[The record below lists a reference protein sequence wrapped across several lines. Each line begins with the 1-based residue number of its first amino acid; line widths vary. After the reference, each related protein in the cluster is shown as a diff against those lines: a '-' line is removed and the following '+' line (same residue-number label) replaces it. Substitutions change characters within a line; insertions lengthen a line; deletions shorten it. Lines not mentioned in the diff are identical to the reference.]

1 MRSMRAFICSAVFV
15 CTNILFAG
23 AGQLINFETL
33 PDGSTPYD
41 GMVVSNQWASVGVT
55 FRLGNG
61 ALPILATP
69 GGTNWAFF
77 GPPNSTTQNEP
88 AVGENVGRFFLT
100 DRTTGQ
106 PRNLIIEYSSPVS
119 GASGVILDIDH
130 KDAWAIEPRDSNDNI
145 LANYSVALD
154 IDSTN
159 AGDGVATPWSVQAP
173 TPEIYSIRIRYTGES
188 SMPGLAFDNFSPTN
202 ALPVPA
208 PAQLSIGLD
217 GSNKVLTLT
226 GTSNAL
232 YKVEW
237 TSTFTNWTTLTNIY
251 LPSSSVSFSDSFN
264 SGGRF
269 YRAIGL
275 Q

>member
-1 MRSMRAFICSAVFV
+1 MRAFICSAALAFI
-15 CTNILFAG
+15 NILCAD
-23 AGQLINFETL
+23 AGQLIGFETL

-41 GMVVSNQWASVGVT
+41 GMVVSNQWASMGVT

-61 ALPILATP
+61 ALPILATRD
-69 GGTNWAFF
+69 GTNWAFF

-88 AVGENVGRFFLT
+88 AIGENVGQFFLS

-130 KDAWAIEPRDSNDNI
+130 KDAWAIEPRDSNDNV
-145 LANYSVALD
+145 LTSYSVALNVN
-154 IDSTN
+154 SAN
-159 AGDGVATPWSVQAP
+159 AGDGVATPWSVAAAS
-173 TPEIYSIRIRYTGES
+173 PEIYSIRIRYTGQS
-188 SMPGLAFDNFSPTN
+188 DMPGLAFDNFSPTN
-202 ALPVPA
+202 ALPVPT
-208 PAQLSIGLD
+208 PAQLNIGLD
-217 GSNKVLTLT
+217 GTNKVLTVT

-251 LPSSSVSFSDSFN
+251 LPSPTVSISDFFN
-264 SGGRF
+264 AGSRF

>member
-1 MRSMRAFICSAVFV
+1 MKRLFFAAVMFLG
-15 CTNILFAG
+15 TILRVLP
-23 AGQLINFETL
+23 GQLIDFETL

-41 GMVVSNQWASVGVT
+41 GMVVSNQWESMGVK

-77 GPPNSTTQNEP
+77 GPPNSTTQNQP
-88 AVGENVGRFFLT
+88 AIGENVGRFFLT
-100 DRTTGQ
+100 DKTTGQ
-106 PRNLIIEYSSPVS
+106 PRNLIIEYSSPVT

-130 KDAWAIEPRDSNDNI
+130 KDAWTIEPRDIDGNILSND
-145 LANYSVALD
+145 VVTLD
-154 IDSTN
+154 INSSN
-159 AGDGVATPWSVQAP
+159 AGDGVATPWSVKAA
-173 TPEIYSIRIRYTGES
+173 TPEIYSIRIRYTGNS
-188 SMPGLAFDNFSPTN
+188 TTPGLAFDNFSPTN
-202 ALPVPA
+202 VLPIPS
-208 PAQLSIGLD
+208 PAQLSIDVNGT
-217 GSNKVLTLT
+217 NTVVTLT

-232 YKVEW
+232 YKIEW

-251 LPSSSVSFSDSFN
+251 LPSATVSVTDFDSAAL
-264 SGGRF
+264 RF